1 MNSINQYRIVV
12 QTLYP
17 ITMFKLFKK
26 TAVCQKCPYLEL
38 LWSAFSRIQTEY
50 EEILRRLLRKS
61 PYLVQIQEN
70 MDQKKLRIWTLFT

>member
-26 TAVCQKCPYLEL
+26 TAVRAKCLYSEL

-50 EEILRRLLRKS
+50 EEMFRKLLRKS

-70 MDQKKLRIWTLFT
+70 MDQKKLCIWTLFT

>member
-26 TAVCQKCPYLEL
+26 TAVREKCPYLEL

-50 EEILRRLLRKS
+50 KEMLRRLLRKS